1 MLVME
6 QVPAVRA
13 PSETV
18 VAVATNAVLFVLGLL
33 LGVLGGFQH
42 SWYIRPV
49 PVSAVVCLALLFAIP
64 YGAGRMTHGKSA
76 AVAFVAGWALI
87 TMIWISGRPEGD
99 LVIANDLSGYLY
111 LYGGLAA
118 VTVGIMLSPSATLG
132 GTWPPTSDGYR
143 SGPESAPIPSD
154 SPPPSGSPSG
164 SPPSPATSDPGI
176 PPGPAQSGAVA
187 SGSAQSGSVASGS
200 AQSGSV
206 ASGSARSGAVPP
218 DSVVPGSVQPDR
230 TGPDQTPP
238 GRVPPGSQTP
248 PAPPGTSAP

>member
-118 VTVGIMLSPSATLG
+118 VTVGIMLSPSAILG

-154 SPPPSGSPSG
+154 SPPPSGFPPG

-176 PPGPAQSGAVA
+176 PP
-187 SGSAQSGSVASGS
+187 GS

-230 TGPDQTPP
+230 TGPDRTPP
-238 GRVPPGSQTP
+238 GQVPPGSQTP

>member
-154 SPPPSGSPSG
+154 SPPPSGSPPG

-176 PPGPAQSGAVA
+176 PPGPAQSGA
-187 SGSAQSGSVASGS
+187 
-200 AQSGSV
+200 V

>member
-49 PVSAVVCLALLFAIP
+49 PVSAIVCLALLFAIP
-64 YGAGRMTHGKSA
+64 YAAGRMTHGKSA

-87 TMIWISGRPEGD
+87 TIIWISGRPEGD

-118 VTVGIMLSPSATLG
+118 VTVGIMLSPSAILG
-132 GTWPPTSDGYR
+132 GTWPPTPDGYR
-143 SGPESAPIPSD
+143 SGPESSPIPSD
-154 SPPPSGSPSG
+154 SQPPPGF
-164 SPPSPATSDPGI
+164 PP
-176 PPGPAQSGAVA
+176 
-187 SGSAQSGSVASGS
+187 
-200 AQSGSV
+200 
-206 ASGSARSGAVPP
+206 
-218 DSVVPGSVQPDR
+218 
-230 TGPDQTPP
+230 
-238 GRVPPGSQTP
+238 PPGSQTP
-248 PAPPGTSAP
+248 PAPPGTPAP